1 MARHGLS
8 LIDIEQAFGTEE
20 KCIDYLEAFRWPEGV
35 RCLKCGSDNV
45 SRFKTN
51 ETTRERTNRKGEI
64 REVKVPA
71 RYLYQCNTEGCRHQF
86 SATAGTIFADT
97 HLPLTT
103 WFKAIGLMLNAKK
116 GLSAKQMER
125 DLGVHYRT
133 AWHLN
138 HRIREA
144 MQDGAQSLFGGT
156 VEVDAT
162 FHGGAY
168 DARRK
173 RAAYDKQPVAGVI
186 QRKTEETHS
195 KVLAFPVPSEIAPV
209 MSGVIAKHVASD
221 AEVMTDEHGAYAGL
235 TKRGW
240 KHQIVAHSKE
250 EWVRGNVHTQ
260 GIENFWSLFKRGV
273 VGSFHQVSVKH
284 LHRYLNEFSFRFNN
298 REQHEIFAMV
308 VMNLLI
314 GSVLRYAAL
323 TAQVSPS
330 EPSDASASE

>member
-1 MARHGLS
+1 
-8 LIDIEQAFGTEE
+8 
-20 KCIDYLEAFRWPEGV
+20 
-35 RCLKCGSDNV
+35 
-45 SRFKTN
+45 
-51 ETTRERTNRKGEI
+51 
-64 REVKVPA
+64 
-71 RYLYQCNTEGCRHQF
+71 
-86 SATAGTIFADT
+86 
-97 HLPLTT
+97 
-103 WFKAIGLMLNAKK
+103 
-116 GLSAKQMER
+116 
-125 DLGVHYRT
+125 
-133 AWHLN
+133 
-138 HRIREA
+138 
-144 MQDGAQSLFGGT
+144 
-156 VEVDAT
+156 
-162 FHGGAY
+162 
-168 DARRK
+168 
-173 RAAYDKQPVAGVI
+173 
-186 QRKTEETHS
+186 
-195 KVLAFPVPSEIAPV
+195 